1 MTSHSKIKGFS
12 LIELIVVMSVVSVLL
27 ALTGG
32 VVQKNISQ
40 QERLVEIERVKQYFK
55 QLTYRS
61 YYTGTDFLLEMSG
74 KQINIYIN
82 QQEEPAESLEFKQ
95 ITFVAQ
101 DFEIHHRGSITP
113 TNFSIL
119 LGSDTLSYQV
129 GTLFDE
135 VQ

>member
-1 MTSHSKIKGFS
+1 
-12 LIELIVVMSVVSVLL
+12 MSVVSVLL

-101 DFEIHHRGSITP
+101 DFEIHHRGSIIP

-119 LGSDTLSYQV
+119 LGNDTLSYQV